1 MSTITPTDGCSVAR
15 LLVTVDYQAQP
26 NFYYCGPAATRMA
39 LSALGRPFSQDEV
52 AQRLGTTQAG
62 TDSAKDVTRVLN
74 ELTGD
79 AYRTTDIPD
88 MTAKPD
94 EIHQLREDIHRALAQ
109 GRAVVANVRGTT
121 VDTDGTPHSYEGG
134 HYLTL
139 VGYRAEG
146 DLLRVA
152 DPAAPKR
159 EYWMAVPKVATWIAE
174 RGYSS

>member
-1 MSTITPTDGCSVAR
+1 MSTITATDGRSAAG

-39 LSALGRPFSQDEV
+39 LSALGRPLPQTEV

-62 TDSAKDVTRVLN
+62 TDSARDITRVLN

-79 AYRTTDIPD
+79 TYRTTEIPG
-88 MTAKPD
+88 TTVKPD
-94 EIHQLREDIHRALAQ
+94 EVHQLREDTRRALAQ

-139 VGYRAEG
+139 VGYRAED

-159 EYWMAVPKVATWIAE
+159 EYWMTLPKVANWIAE

>member
-1 MSTITPTDGCSVAR
+1 MSTITPTDGRSVAG

-39 LSALGRPFSQDEV
+39 LSALGRLLPQDEV

-62 TDSAKDVTRVLN
+62 TDSAQDVTRVLN

-88 MTAKPD
+88 TTAKPD
-94 EIHQLREDIHRALAQ
+94 EVYQLREDIQHALAQ

-159 EYWMAVPKVATWIAE
+159 EYWMGVPKVANWIAE

>member
-1 MSTITPTDGCSVAR
+1 MSTITPTDRRSVAG
-15 LLVTVDYQAQP
+15 LLVTVEYQAQP

-39 LSALGRPFSQDEV
+39 LSALGRPLPQDEV

-62 TDSAKDVTRVLN
+62 TDSALDVTRVLN

-79 AYRTTDIPD
+79 AYRTTEIPD
-88 MTAKPD
+88 TTAKPD
-94 EIHQLREDIHRALAQ
+94 EVHRLREDIRHALAQ
-109 GRAVVANVRGTT
+109 GRAVVANVGGTT
-121 VDTDGTPHSYEGG
+121 VDIDGTPHSYEGG
-134 HYLTL
+134 HYLAL
-139 VGYRAEG
+139 VGYRPQD

-159 EYWMAVPKVATWIAE
+159 EYWLAVPKVANWIAE